1 MFLGNRNWGK
11 KESLIPAVEVAHY
24 SSCSKVTQR
33 LPEGQAAK
41 SFESDLP
48 VPLPPHPDLQ
58 GANQSCRHDSVLV
71 KGSLLLMSVHVA
83 KKSWKQGK

>member
-11 KESLIPAVEVAHY
+11 TESLIPAVEVAHY

-48 VPLPPHPDLQ
+48 VPLPPTLTCREPTSPVDTI
-58 GANQSCRHDSVLV
+58 QSL
-71 KGSLLLMSVHVA
+71 
-83 KKSWKQGK
+83 